1 MIQSDIANLASL
13 SSPKFIYVAFLLK
26 LFSEFY
32 STVLTT
38 DGTTGDKASNSKIE
52 RALATLIAFVP
63 GREKRIYL
71 WDLYT
76 IEKAKNNPFTASI
89 MVLGEAVEYLS
100 AALEFE
106 EHAVAM
112 EL

>member
-1 MIQSDIANLASL
+1 
-13 SSPKFIYVAFLLK
+13 VAFLLK

-32 STVLTT
+32 SSVLADDSINNT
-38 DGTTGDKASNSKIE
+38 KIE
-52 RALATLIAFVP
+52 RALATLVAFVP
-63 GREKRIYL
+63 GRDKRVYL
-71 WDLYT
+71 WDLYSV
-76 IEKAKNNPFTASI
+76 EKKKTNTFTASI

-106 EHAVAM
+106 EHSTAM